1 MTRTD
6 LTTVVKEVHDMSNAT
21 IARVVTQ
28 GERAASTTMQ
38 TLVMSLVDA
47 CYATFDGADIE
58 KAQQDD
64 ILTRIE
70 NDASWKG
77 TSSAGARQSEWRSC
91 LIAYPYYLA
100 EACKQFRIDF
110 GELRR
115 SHMLKLAREV
125 VKHENWRDAVTTVV
139 KSFNKKKTPGAGR
152 AGTIGMGIGI
162 IKNVQTRVRKEIA
175 FRKELA
181 TLCAKY
187 GIAY

>member
-1 MTRTD
+1 
-6 LTTVVKEVHDMSNAT
+6 MSNAA

-28 GERAASTTMQ
+28 HEKATSNTMQ
-38 TLVMSLVDA
+38 ALVMALVDA

-58 KAQQDD
+58 KEQQDD
-64 ILTRIE
+64 ILTRVE

-91 LIAYPYYLA
+91 LIAYPYYFA
-100 EACKQFRIDF
+100 EACKEFKKAY

-115 SHMLKLAREV
+115 NHMLKIARAV

-139 KSFNKKKTPGAGR
+139 KSLKAKAAGSGGR
-152 AGTIGMGIGI
+152 TATIGMGLGI
-162 IKNVQTRVRKEIA
+162 IKNFQSRAKNVIA

-181 TLCAKY
+181 VLCKKY
-187 GIAY
+187 DIAY